1 MLTRQLICSL
11 PLIPG
16 PQSSNFKSQISGSS
30 QQLPTKASGTAHR
43 KHQILLSLR
52 RKWWT
57 QMLEEVLRGRGQTLE
72 LDWGNRRLPVLL
84 VLEFSL
90 LPPMPAGGKT
100 PHSESKVVWRPL
112 EQDTRL
118 SR

>member
-1 MLTRQLICSL
+1 M
-11 PLIPG
+11 
-16 PQSSNFKSQISGSS
+16 
-30 QQLPTKASGTAHR
+30 
-43 KHQILLSLR
+43 
-52 RKWWT
+52 
-57 QMLEEVLRGRGQTLE
+57 RGRGQTLE
-72 LDWGNRRLPVLL
+72 LDRGNRRLPVLP

-100 PHSESKVVWRPL
+100 PHSESKVVWRPS